1 MSARSFLVPE
11 IIQTSLMDCGPAAL
25 AAVLEGFGIDADYDD
40 LRERCQTQ
48 VDGTSID
55 ALAKLGSELGLRT
68 NEVLVARDT
77 LLLPEQDALPAI
89 VLTRVPGGL
98 LHFVVVWRVVG
109 PLVQILDPA
118 GGRSWQTKQ
127 ALLAR
132 IADVPLPLSA
142 KRFRKWMA
150 SSPALRLLRARMREL
165 GLRAGSQAE
174 RLAAAETDPSFA
186 TFAALDA
193 GIRMVRALATAG
205 AVRRGDEA
213 AALLA
218 SVVANPAGIPRKFWW
233 ATARGPEM
241 LSLEGTVVVH
251 FAKNAGD
258 RSALPTASGEAARA
272 SAVAPKRKETNPLR
286 ILGHTVKTAGLGVL
300 GWTAAAIAASTVVAT
315 LDVFIL
321 RGILDIHRLLAL
333 DYQRAVGVA
342 LVALFA
348 ALALGLELLTTRLV
362 QSIGLGLEVRLRA
375 ALMAKLPRLGDA
387 YMQSRPTSD
396 MASRG
401 HSLHALREAPLVIAR
416 GLRALLALGSA
427 TVCVAWLSPASAAL
441 AAIAAALAV
450 ALPYGL
456 RGIPAE
462 TAVRFRTQATA
473 LDRFY
478 LDALRGVVPIRV
490 HGAERAVAREHEAL
504 LATWVRTGRALARQ
518 SVGIQSAQV
527 TLSTALAAVMVY
539 RFASVETALAGV
551 LLFAFW
557 ALRIPAAGQDFA
569 LSIAAWRDV
578 RVTLARLLSPLAAP
592 EAAAATPRPQQT
604 LHAGVKIE
612 LRGVSAMA
620 GGHTILDAVDLR
632 IEPGTHVGIVGLS
645 GAGKSSL
652 LGLLQGFLGVS
663 GGELRVDDEA
673 LDAAAVARLHD
684 QTAWVDPSVFLW
696 NRTLLENV
704 CYGATDHDDVPDAL
718 RSTNLLEVLEH
729 LPEGMRAELGEGGAR
744 VSGGQGQRVRLGRAW
759 LRKGAR
765 LALLDEP
772 FRGLERGQRRELLA
786 RARQRFESA
795 TLLYVSHDV
804 DDTVRMDRVLVVEG
818 GRIVEDGAPEALLA
832 RPESRYRALRDA
844 DRAQR
849 DALWSAARW
858 HKIRI
863 ANGTLTADTQERV
876 QS

>member
-1 MSARSFLVPE
+1 MSRRAFLVPE

-25 AAVLEGFGIDADYDD
+25 AAVLEGFGIAADYDD

-109 PLVQILDPA
+109 PLVQILDPS
-118 GGRSWQTKQ
+118 GGRSWATKE

-150 SSPALRLLRARMREL
+150 SAPALRLLRARMREL
-165 GLRAGSQAE
+165 GLRASAQAE
-174 RLAAAETDPSFA
+174 RLATAEADPTFE

-193 GIRMVRALATAG
+193 GIRMVRALVRSG
-205 AVRRGDEA
+205 AVRTGTEA

-218 SVVANPAGIPRKFWW
+218 SVVAKPAGIPKKFWW

-251 FAKNAGD
+251 FSKPDAPAKAAG
-258 RSALPTASGEAARA
+258 TTKVEG
-272 SAVAPKRKETNPLR
+272 APLRKETSPLWLLAR
-286 ILGHTVKTAGLGVL
+286 SLKAAGLGVL
-300 GWTAAAIAASTVVAT
+300 GWTAAALVASAVVAT

-321 RGILDIHRLLAL
+321 RGILDLHRMLAL
-333 DYQRAVGVA
+333 DYQRAMGLG

-401 HSLHALREAPLVIAR
+401 HSLHALREAPLVVAR
-416 GLRALLALGSA
+416 GLRALLALTSA
-427 TVCVAWLSPASAAL
+427 TACVAWLSPASAGLAVL
-441 AAIAAALAV
+441 AATVAV
-450 ALPYGL
+450 VLPYAL

-462 TAVRFRTQATA
+462 TAGRFRTQATA

-504 LATWVRTGRALARQ
+504 LATWVRTGRALAQQ
-518 SVGIQSAQV
+518 SVGIQAAQAA
-527 TLSTALAAVMVY
+527 LATALAAAMVY
-539 RFASVETALAGV
+539 RFAGAETALAGV

-569 LSIAAWRDV
+569 LSMAAWRDV
-578 RVTLARLLSPLAAP
+578 RVTLARLLSPLSAPEAIAPRAAVSIEATSAAP
-592 EAAAATPRPQQT
+592 EPKAG
-604 LHAGVKIE
+604 GVKVE
-612 LRGVSAMA
+612 LQGVSAMA
-620 GGHTILDAVDLR
+620 GGHTILDRVDLR
-632 IEPGTHVGIVGLS
+632 IEPGSHVGIVGLS

-663 GGELRVDDEA
+663 GGELRVDDQP
-673 LDAAAVARLHD
+673 LDAAGIARLHD

-704 CYGATDHDDVPDAL
+704 CYGAGKDEVRDVSEAL
-718 RSTNLLEVLEH
+718 RSSNLTEVLEH
-729 LPEGMRAELGEGGAR
+729 LPEGMRAELGEGGAC
-744 VSGGQGQRVRLGRAW
+744 VSGGQGQRVRLARAW

-772 FRGLERGQRRELLA
+772 FRGLEREQRRELLA
-786 RARQRFESA
+786 RARRHFQGA

-804 DDTVRMDRVLVVEG
+804 NDTAGMDRVLVVAH
-818 GRIVEDGAPEALLA
+818 VE
-832 RPESRYRALRDA
+832 
-844 DRAQR
+844 
-849 DALWSAARW
+849 
-858 HKIRI
+858 
-863 ANGTLTADTQERV
+863 
-876 QS
+876 

>member
-1 MSARSFLVPE
+1 MSRRAFLVPE

-25 AAVLEGFGIDADYDD
+25 AAVLEGFGIAADYDD

-109 PLVQILDPA
+109 PLVQILDPS
-118 GGRSWQTKQ
+118 GGRSWATKE

-150 SSPALRLLRARMREL
+150 SAPALRLLRARMREL
-165 GLRAGSQAE
+165 GLRASAQAE
-174 RLAAAETDPSFA
+174 RLAAAEADPTFE

-193 GIRMVRALATAG
+193 GIRMVRALVRSG
-205 AVRRGDEA
+205 AVRTGTEA
-213 AALLA
+213 TALLA
-218 SVVANPAGIPRKFWW
+218 SVVAKPAGIPKKFWW

-251 FAKNAGD
+251 FSKPDAPAM
-258 RSALPTASGEAARA
+258 ASGTAKVD
-272 SAVAPKRKETNPLR
+272 VAPLRKETSPLWLLAR
-286 ILGHTVKTAGLGVL
+286 SLKVAGLGVL
-300 GWTAAAIAASTVVAT
+300 GWTAAALVASTVVAT

-321 RGILDIHRLLAL
+321 RGILDLHRMLAL
-333 DYQRAVGVA
+333 DYQRAMGLG

-401 HSLHALREAPLVIAR
+401 HSLHALREAPLVAAR
-416 GLRALLALGSA
+416 GLRALLALTSA
-427 TVCVAWLSPASAAL
+427 TACVAWLSPASAGLAVL
-441 AAIAAALAV
+441 AATIAV
-450 ALPYGL
+450 ALPYAL

-462 TAVRFRTQATA
+462 TAGRFRTQATA

-518 SVGIQSAQV
+518 SVGIQAAQAA
-527 TLSTALAAVMVY
+527 LATALAAAMVY
-539 RFASVETALAGV
+539 RFAGAETALAGV

-578 RVTLARLLSPLAAP
+578 RVTLARLLSPLSAP
-592 EAAAATPRPQQT
+592 EDVVGTTVAREPKSG
-604 LHAGVKIE
+604 GVKVE
-612 LRGVSAMA
+612 LQGVSAMA
-620 GGHTILDAVDLR
+620 GGHTILDRVDLR
-632 IEPGTHVGIVGLS
+632 IEPGSHVGIVGLS

-663 GGELRVDDEA
+663 GGELRVDDRP
-673 LDAAAVARLHD
+673 LDAAGIARLHD

-704 CYGATDHDDVPDAL
+704 CYGAGQDEVRDVSDAL
-718 RSTNLLEVLEH
+718 RSSNLAEVLEH
-729 LPEGMRAELGEGGAR
+729 LPEGMRTELGEGGAC
-744 VSGGQGQRVRLGRAW
+744 VSGGQGQRVRLARAW

-772 FRGLERGQRRELLA
+772 FRGLEREQRRELLA
-786 RARQRFESA
+786 RARRHFQGA

-804 DDTVRMDRVLVVEG
+804 NDTVGLDRVLVVEG
-818 GRIVEDGAPEALLA
+818 GRIVEDGTPSDLLS
-832 RPESRYRALRDA
+832 RPESRYRALREA

-849 DALWSAARW
+849 ETLWSAARW
-858 HKIRI
+858 HKVRV
-863 ANGTLTADTQERV
+863 AHGTLEGAAERAR
-876 QS
+876 

>member
-1 MSARSFLVPE
+1 MSQRSFFVPE

-25 AAVLEGFGIDADYDD
+25 AAVLEGFGIDADYDA

-55 ALAKLGSELGLRT
+55 ALAKLGNELGLRT

-77 LLLPEQDALPAI
+77 MLLPEQDALPAI

-118 GGRSWQTKQ
+118 GGRSWQTKA

-150 SSPALRLLRARMREL
+150 SAPALRLLRARMREL
-165 GLRAGSQAE
+165 GLAPSARTE
-174 RLAAAETDPSFA
+174 RLAMAEADPTFAA
-186 TFAALDA
+186 FAALDA
-193 GIRMVRALATAG
+193 GIRMVRALVLAG
-205 AVRRGDEA
+205 AVRRGNEA

-218 SVVANPAGIPRKFWW
+218 SVAGNPAGIPKKFWW

-251 FAKNAGD
+251 FAK
-258 RSALPTASGEAARA
+258 A
-272 SAVAPKRKETNPLR
+272 SATTTTVRLTADGAAIAPKRRETKPLHV
-286 ILGHTVKTAGLGVL
+286 LGRTLKAAGLGVL
-300 GWTAAAIAASTVVAT
+300 GWTAAAIVASTLVAT
-315 LDVFIL
+315 LDVFVL
-321 RGILDIHRLLAL
+321 RGLLDIHRLLAL
-333 DYQRAVGVA
+333 DYQRALGLAAVA
-342 LVALFA
+342 VFA

-387 YMQSRPTSD
+387 YLQSRPTSD

-401 HSLHALREAPLVIAR
+401 HSLHALREAPLVVAR
-416 GLRALLALGSA
+416 GLRALLALVSA
-427 TVCVAWLSPASAAL
+427 TACVGWLSPASVAL
-441 AAIAAALAV
+441 AVIAAALAV
-450 ALPYGL
+450 AVPYGF

-504 LATWVRTGRALARQ
+504 LTSWVKTGRALAAQ
-518 SVGIQSAQV
+518 SVGIQSVQV
-527 TLSTALAAVMVY
+527 ALATALAAIMVY
-539 RFASVETALAGV
+539 RFASAESALAGL

-569 LSIAAWRDV
+569 ASIAAWHDV
-578 RVTLARLLSPLAAP
+578 RVTLARLLSPLSAP
-592 EAAAATPRPQQT
+592 ERPKR
-604 LHAGVKIE
+604 APSEVGSARRGAEIE

-620 GGHTILDAVDLR
+620 GGHTVIDRVDLH
-632 IEPGTHVGIVGLS
+632 IAPGTHVGIVGLS

-652 LGLLQGFLGVS
+652 LGLLQGFLEVS
-663 GGELRVDDEA
+663 TGELRVDGRS
-673 LDAAAVARLHD
+673 LDADGIARLHQ
-684 QTAWVDPSVFLW
+684 QTAWVDPGVFLW

-704 CYGATDHDDVPDAL
+704 SYGAQGDETRDVAEAL
-718 RSTNLLEVLEH
+718 RSSNLLEVLEH

-759 LRKGAR
+759 LRKDAR

-772 FRGLERGQRRELLA
+772 FRGLERAQRRELLS
-786 RARQRFESA
+786 RARERFASA

-804 DDTVRMDRVLVVEG
+804 SDTVGLDRVLVVEG
-818 GRIVEDGAPEALLA
+818 GRVVEDGAPEELLA
-832 RPESRYRALRDA
+832 RPDGRYRALREA

-849 DALWSAARW
+849 EALWSESRW
-858 HKIRI
+858 NKLRVER
-863 ANGTLTADTQERV
+863 GTLSADMRERAP
-876 QS
+876 

>member
-1 MSARSFLVPE
+1 MSQRSFLIPE

-25 AAVLEGFGIDADYDD
+25 AAVLEGFGIEADYDA

-55 ALAKLGSELGLRT
+55 ALAKLGNELGLRT

-118 GGRSWQTKQ
+118 GGRSWQTKA

-150 SSPALRLLRARMREL
+150 SAPALRLLRARMREL
-165 GLRAGSQAE
+165 GLAPSAQSE
-174 RLAAAETDPSFA
+174 RLAMAEADPTFA

-193 GIRMVRALATAG
+193 GIRMVRALVLAG
-205 AVRRGDEA
+205 AVRHGNEA

-218 SVVANPAGIPRKFWW
+218 SVVSNPSGIPRKFWW

-241 LSLEGTVVVH
+241 LALDGTVVVH
-251 FAKNAGD
+251 FAKQ
-258 RSALPTASGEAARA
+258 SASGGAPTLATAAA
-272 SAVAPKRKETNPLR
+272 ANAPAPRETKPLKV
-286 ILGHTVKTAGLGVL
+286 LGRTVKAAGLGVL
-300 GWTAAAIAASTVVAT
+300 GWTAAAIVASTVVAT
-315 LDVFIL
+315 LDVFVL
-321 RGILDIHRLLAL
+321 RGLLDIHRLLAL
-333 DYQRAVGVA
+333 DYQRALGLA
-342 LVALFA
+342 AVALFA
-348 ALALGLELLTTRLV
+348 GLALGLELLATRLV
-362 QSIGLGLEVRLRA
+362 QSIGLGLEMRLRA
-375 ALMAKLPRLGDA
+375 ALLAKLPRLGDA
-387 YMQSRPTSD
+387 YLQSRPTSD

-401 HSLHALREAPLVIAR
+401 HSLHALREAPLVVAR

-427 TVCVAWLSPASAAL
+427 TACVAWLSPTSAGLAGVAAL
-441 AAIAAALAV
+441 LAV
-450 ALPYGL
+450 AVPYGL

-504 LATWVRTGRALARQ
+504 LTTWVRTGRALATQ
-518 SVGIQSAQV
+518 SVGIQSVQV
-527 TLSTALAAVMVY
+527 VLATALAAAMVY
-539 RFASVETALAGV
+539 RFASAEGALAGV
-551 LLFAFW
+551 LLVAFW

-569 LSIAAWRDV
+569 ASIAAWHDV
-578 RVTLARLLSPLAAP
+578 RVTLARLLSPLSAP
-592 EAAAATPRPQQT
+592 ETAKEAAKEPHHATK
-604 LHAGVKIE
+604 GVAIE

-620 GGHTILDAVDLR
+620 GGHTVVEGVDLR
-632 IEPGTHVGIVGLS
+632 IEPGSHVGIVGLS

-652 LGLLQGFLGVS
+652 LGLLQGFLEVS
-663 GGELRVDDEA
+663 AGELRVDDRR
-673 LDAAAVARLHD
+673 LDAAAIARLHEE
-684 QTAWVDPSVFLW
+684 TAWVDPGVFLW
-696 NRTLLENV
+696 NRSLLENV
-704 CYGATDHDDVPDAL
+704 AYGARRGDEHELPDAL
-718 RSTNLLEVLEH
+718 RNTNLLEVLEH

-759 LRKGAR
+759 LRKDAR

-772 FRGLERGQRRELLA
+772 FRGLERAQRRQLLS
-786 RARQRFESA
+786 RARQRFANA

-804 DDTVRMDRVLVVEG
+804 SDTVGLDRVLVVEG
-818 GRIVEDGAPEALLA
+818 GRVVEDGAPGALLA
-832 RPESRYRALRDA
+832 RPESRYRALREA
-844 DRAQR
+844 DCAQR
-849 DALWSAARW
+849 EALWSASRW
-858 HKIRI
+858 NRVRVER
-863 ANGTLTADTQERV
+863 GTLSANVQEQVR
-876 QS
+876 